1 LTLSVFANCSLFRIG
16 TGDGIIFF
24 EDMRMKNEFSF
35 APAEQIHRILA
46 SPRTSN
52 QSQTLHRLNEAHPDL
67 NFDPFLAWRL
77 WSAGTR
83 VG

>member
-16 TGDGIIFF
+16 TSDGIIFF
-24 EDMRMKNEFSF
+24 EDMRLKDEFSF
-35 APAEQIHRILA
+35 APAEQIHRIRT
-46 SPRTSN
+46 SPQTSN

-67 NFDPFLAWRL
+67 DFDPFLAWRL
-77 WSAGTR
+77 RFVGTH

>member
-1 LTLSVFANCSLFRIG
+1 
-16 TGDGIIFF
+16 
-24 EDMRMKNEFSF
+24 MKLRHEFSF
-35 APAEQIHRILA
+35 APAEQIHRIQA
-46 SPRTSN
+46 SPQPSN

-77 WSAGTR
+77 RFAGTY